1 MRDARGHRSGRGEV
15 QGVGTAGIR
24 VVAGGE
30 RAEGAEQRPCAGRAR
45 KWRRLRAEAGVGSP
59 VITRRLCCRYSVL
72 YENQGSVMLLIGD
85 YVVGKNI
92 SRGCLSNT
100 VSRVV
105 WLQMRNPP
113 HTQHMHETENM
124 FYM

>member
-92 SRGCLSNT
+92 SRGCQQHSES
-100 VSRVV
+100 SR
-105 WLQMRNPP
+105 MAADEKSPP
-113 HTQHMHETENM
+113 HTAHARN
-124 FYM
+124 